1 MLQNNGKE
9 LANAVCVLAFFC
21 VVAINSNL
29 STYQEQIYNLL
40 IKNNPLV
47 EKITRGLLKLSVKS
61 CYSSSSDCSHFEFFL
76 SFPHFLAA
84 FISSSLAFCSSVKI
98 ELKASSNLSFAAFI
112 SAFCESN
119 NAFT

>member
-29 STYQEQIYNLL
+29 STCQEQIYNLL

-47 EKITRGLLKLSVKS
+47 EKITRGLLKLSVM
-61 CYSSSSDCSHFEFFL
+61 
-76 SFPHFLAA
+76 
-84 FISSSLAFCSSVKI
+84 FC
-98 ELKASSNLSFAAFI
+98 
-112 SAFCESN
+112 
-119 NAFT
+119 